1 MSLSAEN
8 IVDAVPSNG
17 NTQTSYSTREKE
29 FAELHEQIQISV
41 NLLDSLETFLS
52 TFQKD
57 LTAVSGQISELQ
69 DRSKD
74 IENRLKSR
82 RKIEKPLSSLIT
94 DIIIPPSLATTILD
108 TPVGEPWITVIDEF
122 ERHLEVIKARLRVKA
137 ARDLGDVVEGLRIV
151 AATKLRVFFLALFQ
165 PIRNSVTTNMQVL
178 QTSVLLKYRP
188 LFAFLQR
195 QAAPVAHE
203 IQRSYIGA
211 ARVYYETGFRRYA
224 RSLGY
229 IKARTTEKFELI
241 VNELEKSD
249 DDPVDLERLSNS
261 QFDGPS
267 ITLAYMADDKTYTE
281 HPEALFRSLLLVFMD
296 NATAEYTF
304 VKTFFTVDT
313 TLPTL
318 DSQKSLLSPSSLLSP
333 MERQS
338 IAGSDYGG
346 KGRAENPSFAST
358 LDSARSVAREEQAN
372 VDIIWKQVFAPVLEY
387 VQSFVKTTI
396 EPYPPI
402 LPLLTMIRLTEHVV
416 TEIENR
422 ACPPG
427 VTFMFDLRLRMW
439 PVFQKLMNDNVEA
452 LKKLAEGT
460 SGGYFSRATVLTEA
474 IVRNICIRYTRIFNA
489 FVILTEKEDETMIF
503 SNLLRMRQEVGKLIQ
518 RYTGQISDA
527 VTKATTQSTFYEILL
542 RNLNKAVQSV
552 AHPKSQHELAYWAKL
567 EEEARRKIISVQQSR
582 TR

>member
-1 MSLSAEN
+1 MSTDS
-8 IVDAVPSNG
+8 IGHPSPSSR
-17 NTQTSYSTREKE
+17 NTQTPYSTQEKE
-29 FAELHEQIQISV
+29 FVELHEQIQTSV
-41 NLLDSLETFLS
+41 SLLDSLESFLS

-74 IENRLKSR
+74 IDNRLKSR

-94 DIIIPPSLATTILD
+94 DIIIPPSLATLILD
-108 TPVGEPWITVIDEF
+108 TQVGEPWITAIDEF
-122 ERHLEVIKARLRVKA
+122 ERHLEVVKARLRVKA

-165 PIRNSVTTNMQVL
+165 PIRNSVTSNMQVI
-178 QTSVLLKYRP
+178 QTSVLIKYRP
-188 LFAFLQR
+188 LFAFLRR
-195 QAAPVAHE
+195 QAAPVAYE
-203 IQRSYIGA
+203 LQRSYVGA

-229 IKARTTEKFELI
+229 IKVRTTEKFDLI

-249 DDPVDLERLSNS
+249 DIPLDLERLANA

-267 ITLAYMADDKTYTE
+267 ITLAYMADDKTYKE
-281 HPEALFRSLLLVFMD
+281 HPEALFRSVMLVFMD

-304 VKTFFTVDT
+304 VKTFFTIDST
-313 TLPTL
+313 IPAL

-338 IAGSDYGG
+338 NAGSDYGG
-346 KGRAENPSFAST
+346 RSRVESASFAGA
-358 LDSARSVAREEQAN
+358 LDSATNAAREEQAN
-372 VDIIWKQVFAPVLEY
+372 VDAIWRQVFDPVLGY
-387 VQSFVKTTI
+387 VQTFVKTVI
-396 EPYPPI
+396 EPPPPI

-427 VTFMFDLRLRMW
+427 VTFMFGLRLQMW
-439 PVFQKLMNDNVEA
+439 PVFQKLMNDNIEA
-452 LKKLAEGT
+452 LKKLAEGST
-460 SGGYFSRATVLTEA
+460 GGYFSRATVITEA
-474 IVRNICIRYTRIFNA
+474 TVKSICNRYIRFFIA

-503 SNLLRMRQEVGKLIQ
+503 SNLLRMRQEVEKLIQ
-518 RYTGQISDA
+518 RYTGQTSDA
-527 VTKATTQSTFYEILL
+527 VARATAQSTFYEILL
-542 RNLNKAVQSV
+542 RNLNKEVQSV

-567 EEEARRKIISVQQSR
+567 EEEARRKIVSVQQTR
-582 TR
+582 TRR